1 MRCLTRYLVWGA
13 GAVAGLVF
21 LYMLGAVVGALIP
34 SGKGEYAGDSGGVEI
49 FVRGTVFHTEFVV
62 PVRTENHDW
71 SDLTPPGDFEDPPQ
85 GATHVAFGWG
95 ERGFFLNVPRWE
107 DFDIGFAVNAIM
119 FSTDTALHVERL
131 AAPVRGAW
139 IQRLVLTQDQYR
151 RLVGYLMDTFRLRRG
166 KPILIPGGGYRPGD
180 AFYEAKGTYS
190 PFFTCNDWANNGLKT
205 IGAPAALWAPF
216 SYGVR
221 RALRQADR

>member
-1 MRCLTRYLVWGA
+1 MRCLTRYLVWGV
-13 GAVAGLVF
+13 GAVAGLIF

-49 FVRGTVFHTEFVV
+49 FVRGTVFHVEFVV

-71 SDLTPPGDFEDPPQ
+71 SDLTPPGDFKDSPQ

-95 ERGFFLNVPRWE
+95 ERDFFLNVPRWE
-107 DFDIGFAVNAIM
+107 DFDIGFALNAIT
-119 FSTDTALHVERL
+119 FSRNTAIHVERL
-131 AAPVRGAW
+131 AAPVGGSW

-151 RLVGYLMDTFRLRRG
+151 RLVGYLMDTFRLRGG
-166 KPILIPGGGYRPGD
+166 KPILIPGSGYGPGH

-221 RALRQADR
+221 RALRRADR